1 MTSNGPACVVAMFVA
16 LGCGSNEPPPNH
28 AIACDKLDAC
38 RISSSGFSCDEK
50 RASAC
55 AECINGSPCGAILG
69 GGCAPPCPG
78 VTFKAK

>member
-1 MTSNGPACVVAMFVA
+1 MQRMAA
-16 LGCGSNEPPPNH
+16 LLVGFALALACGSDPPPNH
-28 AIACDKLDAC
+28 RIACDKLDAC

-55 AECINGSPCGAILG
+55 GECINGSPCLDIVAGR
-69 GGCAPPCPG
+69 CAPPCPG